1 MMKLKK
7 SKEKEQKEKKPLF
20 SSKTKKKKSRNSIV
34 MQISIGFI
42 IPIIFVVIIGSL
54 SYNQAEK
61 GIREKYEEAAMTTLK
76 MTNQY
81 IDLGLKLVES
91 ESIKYAYDDSM
102 NEYYLGLL
110 ERDKTK
116 KTQMVTTMLSGMKSA
131 KNTNQFIQDIHVIT
145 GEDISVQTTKQLEAG
160 AGTGFYESFL
170 SELESTYGTAPNSA
184 WLEYHPSV
192 DDKLELSSDD
202 YILSYFCASTNSRA
216 GILVDVSKSSV
227 LSAIESMDMGTGSIM
242 GFVTPEGRE
251 ITVGDNPD
259 FNLFAR
265 DVYQTF
271 LSSEDTEI
279 TTYITENGGEY
290 LLLIAKGTITDTAV
304 YAAIP
309 RSVVVEKAE
318 SIKSLTIIFVVFSC
332 IIACGIAFMIAAK
345 MRKRMNLI
353 FKGLNQAAEGD
364 LTTEIT
370 LKGNDE
376 FTDIS
381 SSINRMITHMQKLV
395 KDSMENVSHVSQTVE
410 EVQKASDIVT
420 NHAENI
426 NSSIEEI
433 DYGLS
438 KQKTNADEC
447 QQKMDTLSVEIK
459 MVLGEI
465 EKIKGFS
472 ESSHELIKSAIIQM
486 YDLAKSS
493 TNTTEITDKMLQNIS
508 ILAEKTKSIEEFV
521 NIINSISSQTN
532 LLSLNASIEAA
543 RAGAAGRGFAVVAE
557 EIRNLAD
564 ESLHAAEQIRETV
577 VNIEAQVNATT
588 ENADNAHETIQ
599 NQTQTIND
607 MNSMFD
613 KMGIGMA
620 ELMNSIENI
629 SKNIEQVD
637 HNRHSTKKEVENI
650 TEVIHATS
658 SSTSQMNQLATELLS
673 NAEKMNS
680 ISEQLRENTQNLE
693 NEMAAFKI

>member
-1 MMKLKK
+1 MKNIFKRTK
-7 SKEKEQKEKKPLF
+7 QTVKKEKQSISKKTR
-20 SSKTKKKKSRNSIV
+20 SNKRRNSII
-34 MQISIGFI
+34 MQISMGFI

-102 NEYYLGLL
+102 NDYYLGLY

-116 KTQMVTTMLSGMKSA
+116 KAQMVMTMLSGMKSA
-131 KNTNQFIQDIHVIT
+131 KNTNPFIQDIHVIT
-145 GEDISVQTTKQLEAG
+145 GEDISVQTTKQIEAG

-170 SELESTYGTAPNSA
+170 SELETTYGTAPNSA

-192 DDKLELSSDD
+192 DEKLGLTSDD
-202 YILSYFCASTNSRA
+202 YILSYFSASTNSRA
-216 GILVDVSKSSV
+216 GIIVDVSKASV
-227 LSAIESMDMGTGSIM
+227 LNAIESMDMGTGSIM
-242 GFVTPEGRE
+242 GFVSPQGRE

-259 FNLFAR
+259 FNLFER
-265 DVYQTF
+265 EVYQNF
-271 LSSEDTEI
+271 LASEDMEI

-290 LLLIAKGTITDTAV
+290 LLLIAKGSITDTAV

-318 SIKSLTIIFVVFSC
+318 NIKSITIIMVLISC
-332 IIACGIAFMIAAK
+332 IVACGIAFMIASK
-345 MRKRMNLI
+345 MRGRMKRI

-364 LTTEIT
+364 LTTEIV

-376 FTDIS
+376 FTDIG
-381 SSINRMITHMQKLV
+381 SSINQMIYHMQKLV
-395 KDSMENVSHVSQTVE
+395 KDSMENVSHVSQTVA

-420 NHAENI
+420 SHAETI

-433 DYGLS
+433 DNGLS
-438 KQKTNADEC
+438 KQKINADEC

-459 MVLGEI
+459 TVLEEI

-472 ESSHELIKSAIIQM
+472 ETSHELIKSAIIQM
-486 YDLAKSS
+486 YGLSKNS
-493 TNTTEITDKMLQNIS
+493 TNTTEITDKMLRNIS

-521 NIINSISSQTN
+521 NIINSISAQTN

-543 RAGAAGRGFAVVAE
+543 RAGTAGRGFAVVAE
-557 EIRNLAD
+557 EIRKLAD

-588 ENADNAHETIQ
+588 ENADATHETIRK
-599 NQTQTIND
+599 QTQTINE

-613 KMGIGMA
+613 QMGIGMT

-629 SKNIEQVD
+629 SQNIEQVD
-637 HNRHSTKKEVENI
+637 HNRHSTKLEVENI

-658 SSTSQMNQLATELLS
+658 SSTSQMNLLATELLS

-693 NEMAAFKI
+693 TEMATFKI